1 MGLHESHSYSLDECL
16 PAAESSI
23 RRPRIRNMR
32 HNLVDLL
39 RQNPMQRVLGAG
51 PKIGQTLS
59 LPRLLLPA
67 NDAPVFDQEERTAVP
82 RGHALLLGGRNH
94 VEDFQFGLRF

>member
-1 MGLHESHSYSLDECL
+1 
-16 PAAESSI
+16 
-23 RRPRIRNMR
+23 MR
-32 HNLVDLL
+32 QVHVFLTLGQCHNLVDLL
-39 RQNPMQRVLGAG
+39 GQNPMQRVFWARDE
-51 PKIGQTLS
+51 IGQRPS
-59 LPRLLLPA
+59 LTGLPLPA

>member
-1 MGLHESHSYSLDECL
+1 MGQVNVFLTLGQ
-16 PAAESSI
+16 
-23 RRPRIRNMR
+23 R